1 MTQPRL
7 TNADI
12 EVKNIQKV
20 SSGYLI
26 WSKNRAHR
34 LPTFAPFSAVKGIN
48 IYQAS
53 KLALKF
59 YRSAEGRLIVRDLKV
74 LATK

>member
-26 WSKNRAHR
+26 WSKNRSHR
-34 LPTFAPFSAVKGIN
+34 LPTFAPFSVLKGIN

-59 YRSAEGRLIVRDLKV
+59 YTSAEGRLIVRDLKV